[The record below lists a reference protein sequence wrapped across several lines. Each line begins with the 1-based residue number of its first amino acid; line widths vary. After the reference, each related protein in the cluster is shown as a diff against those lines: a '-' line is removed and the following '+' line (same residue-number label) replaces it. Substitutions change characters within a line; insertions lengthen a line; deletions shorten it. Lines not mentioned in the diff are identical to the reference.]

1 MLQVQTE
8 PSPYK
13 PIFAVC
19 DSSESIRQI
28 LRERFEA
35 LNVTRLTIDDA
46 TGLTTGY
53 TGKLLSPAS
62 VKNPGMVSLI
72 PLFVAAGLKI
82 IIFDDA
88 KSIARSE
95 KLFSRFNKRSNHQAR
110 PGNQSA
116 TRGAERKRQ
125 SAIHPKKSRS
135 AKKRAA

>member
-1 MLQVQTE
+1 MLQVQSE

-72 PLFVAAGLKI
+72 PLLVAAGLKL

-88 KSIARSE
+88 EAIARST
-95 KLFSRFNKRSNHQAR
+95 KLFSRFPKREQHQAR
-110 PGNQSA
+110 AGNKSA
-116 TRGAERKRQ
+116 TRGAEKKRQ
-125 SAIHPKKSRS
+125 SASRPKSRS
-135 AKKRAA
+135 VKKRAA